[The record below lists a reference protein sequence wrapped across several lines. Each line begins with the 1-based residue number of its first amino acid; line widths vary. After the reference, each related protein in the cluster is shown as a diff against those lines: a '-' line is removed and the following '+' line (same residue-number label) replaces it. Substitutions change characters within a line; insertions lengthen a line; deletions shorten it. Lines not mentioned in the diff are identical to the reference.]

1 LLDSILKVSG
11 EHEEKEEEL
20 DAEDKLENE
29 AATEISTQIR
39 RVLDGIRTY
48 PPGHVTLKNY
58 RAGLLDKLTAQL
70 NQEEEY
76 SLRVTPMG
84 FATETRIVNKAEKL
98 TDSITHPLYL
108 DGVQLFTIKRGVT
121 LLELEQLTDMWRATL
136 DGRLGDTHT
145 FTTRFWEANFP
156 HLHVLSVE
164 SFSERSSTGEGNQP
178 ASALQAVVDELSG
191 VAPKTRLAPLAGS
204 SGFAGGRKLVRVTKE
219 DLALLRSQGVS
230 EMTEKELE
238 RYDSNERARI
248 PGLKAGELA
257 TIAGEVR
264 AEHAKAI
271 ERALDA
277 VFATGLN
284 ATTDEQQKLRS
295 AFALVLSAM
304 LGANQ
309 IERLRQNL
317 ARQVQ
322 MARAGDPLELDARF
336 SVVTMLMGAIG
347 AAHIIEP
354 TVAALDH
361 DATREAATVILRF
374 LPASTAAGLLD
385 WLVVPQTP
393 AGRRVFADLIAAM
406 KPDVANLAARIGW
419 SDETLAIELL
429 HMAKALGG
437 AQSWPVR
444 EAALAHAAVGVQRE
458 GLKDLDREA
467 LLTHK
472 LKLLPLL
479 ASPVPELRHAL
490 FNAFVA
496 SKDKAVAPAL
506 ATLLRRVQL
515 DSAEHKRVLLALG
528 TLGGPEAC
536 GALRNELTN
545 GKDVELQCLA
555 AYALG
560 NAGDERSRPQL
571 EELANKLFGGGQLK
585 QAAKNAL
592 KQLDRMKAGKPA

>member
-1 LLDSILKVSG
+1 LLDSTLKVSG
-11 EHEEKEEEL
+11 EHDERDEEL
-20 DAEDKLENE
+20 DAEDKAEND

-58 RAGLLDKLTAQL
+58 RAGLLEKLSAQL
-70 NQEEEY
+70 QEEEEY

-84 FATETRIVNKAEKL
+84 FSTETRIVNKAEKL

-108 DGVQLFTIKRGVT
+108 DGVQLFTVKRGVT
-121 LLELEQLTDMWRATL
+121 LQELEQLTDMWRATL

-164 SFSERSSTGEGNQP
+164 SFSERSGAGEGSQV
-178 ASALQAVVDELSG
+178 ATAMQAVVDELSG

-219 DLALLRSQGVS
+219 DLAILRTQGIT

-238 RYDSNERARI
+238 RYDTNERAPI
-248 PGLKAGELA
+248 PGLKPGELTA
-257 TIAGEVR
+257 IAGEVR

-309 IERLRQNL
+309 IDRLRQNL

-322 MARAGDPLELDARF
+322 MARSGDPLELDARF

-347 AAHIIEP
+347 AAHIVEP
-354 TVAALDH
+354 TIAALD
-361 DATREAATVILRF
+361 DAATREAATVILRF
-374 LPASTAAGLLD
+374 MPGTSAPLLLD

-393 AGRRVFADLIAAM
+393 AGLRAFADLVAAM
-406 KPDVANLAARIGW
+406 KPQVSDLAPRIGW

-429 HMAKALGG
+429 RMAKSLG
-437 AQSWPVR
+437 AAESWPVR
-444 EAALAHAAVGVQRE
+444 EAALAHAAVAVQIE
-458 GLKDLDREA
+458 ALKELDREV
-467 LLTHK
+467 LLAHK

-496 SKDKAVAPAL
+496 SKDKGVAPAL

-536 GALRNELTN
+536 GALRNELVN
-545 GKDVELQCLA
+545 GKDAELQCLA

-571 EELANKLFGGGQLK
+571 EELANKLFGGGALK

-592 KQLDRMKAGKPA
+592 KQLDRIKTGRPA